1 MLNLPLFSSLEPD
14 QVRTVDGD
22 QFCERSHQWFIILGA
37 NCWDLCRF
45 PFCCPNLPPWYCG
58 EPAFVL
64 LYQLEQHHDLS
75 SGSNDSFSAYTERS
89 IEIKDATVGFRVS
102 NCILRNVSWILKR
115 HTINTSPVGRTWRCT
130 AKETLLPIATFKKWH
145 IQAPASMTAMHDPC
159 DTIPMCRCVTS
170 SLYHCTWS
178 ESSAAPLRPH
188 ERCRRHRSR
197 PSTCQKIGKPNE
209 MDSNMNMSSSQNIMT
224 KSRHFTLP

>member
-1 MLNLPLFSSLEPD
+1 MTSEAVEAMTHSVHTQREA
-14 QVRTVDGD
+14 
-22 QFCERSHQWFIILGA
+22 SK
-37 NCWDLCRF
+37 
-45 PFCCPNLPPWYCG
+45 
-58 EPAFVL
+58 
-64 LYQLEQHHDLS
+64 
-75 SGSNDSFSAYTERS
+75 
-89 IEIKDATVGFRVS
+89 IKDATVGFRVS

-130 AKETLLPIATFKKWH
+130 AKTTLLPIATFKKWH

-178 ESSAAPLRPH
+178 EFSAAPLRPH

-197 PSTCQKIGKPNE
+197 PEIQLVKKLGNPMKWTPI
-209 MDSNMNMSSSQNIMT
+209 
-224 KSRHFTLP
+224 